1 MSLWSCICFSSAGD
15 INRERFSVTLA
26 LIFAAPAGFPAIMIF
41 TGAEFPVSQLP
52 RVGQVI
58 SRVLPLTRSIE
69 AMNLLFS
76 KDTRGFAVLL
86 LGELAMAVIYV
97 IDAVSVLK
105 YADGACRKAGKYD
118 LF

>member
-1 MSLWSCICFSSAGD
+1 
-15 INRERFSVTLA
+15 
-26 LIFAAPAGFPAIMIF
+26 MIF

>member
-1 MSLWSCICFSSAGD
+1 MICASCFGLLL
-15 INRERFSVTLA
+15 SVFGLVSDGMH
-26 LIFAAPAGFPAIMIF
+26 LILNMMNYILMIF

-52 RVGQVI
+52 VIGQVF

-76 KDTRGFAVLL
+76 NDTRRFVTLL
-86 LGELAMAVIYV
+86 LGELTMAAIYV
-97 IDAVSVLK
+97 IAAVSVLK
-105 YADGACRKAGKYD
+105 YADRACRKAGKYD